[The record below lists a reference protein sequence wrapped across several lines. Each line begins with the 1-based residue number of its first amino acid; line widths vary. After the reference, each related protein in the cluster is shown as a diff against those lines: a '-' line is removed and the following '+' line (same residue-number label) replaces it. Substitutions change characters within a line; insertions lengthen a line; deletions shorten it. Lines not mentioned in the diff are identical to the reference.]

1 MPLLERTRFA
11 RRSTRLVHSLGG
23 ALGSGMVFGLLAA
36 VTVLGAI
43 GVITRKNPVH
53 SALLLIA
60 TLMSVAGIYVMLEA
74 EFLAAVQVL
83 VYAGGV
89 MVLFL
94 FVIMLVDLEQ
104 RGKEPGPVK
113 KISKGAVAA
122 GTVLTLVFLCVLL
135 STFAME
141 PLGASTAGGEALRA
155 GGGNLGSV
163 ALVMFRYYLLPFELA
178 SVLLLVAMVGAIVL
192 GRFKL

>member
-1 MPLLERTRFA
+1 
-11 RRSTRLVHSLGG
+11 V
-23 ALGSGMVFGLLAA
+23 GSEVVFGLLAA
-36 VTVLGAI
+36 VTVAGAV

-60 TLMSVAGIYVMLEA
+60 TLMSVAGIYVLLEA

-94 FVIMLVDLEQ
+94 FVIMLVDLAQ
-104 RGKEPGPVK
+104 RGQDAAPARR
-113 KISKGAVAA
+113 ISKGAVAA
-122 GTVLTLVFLCVLL
+122 GVVLTLLFLCVLL

-141 PLGASTAGGEALRA
+141 PLGATSAGGEALRA